1 MKRLVSL
8 LLCVAMVMT
17 VVSFAAAEDRPTV
30 TMMNRLPS
38 TYVVEDNPAIAA
50 LEDLLGVNLEIEAP
64 PISSY
69 GDRRNIVLASGD
81 VPDIIYV
88 WDTGANYTQ
97 WCRDGLFLDLTPYL
111 NEKDMPNAYA
121 VLTSDELSHVTVD
134 GAIYSLPR
142 VQTKPMD
149 IIMYRQDWLDAV
161 GMDVPTTPAEFAAVA
176 KAFTEM
182 DPDGN
187 GLNDTFGWSL
197 DTVLGAATRALV
209 SGFGIRPSTVPDENG
224 VYTVMEAQPAYM
236 DYLDWMREMYAAGSM
251 NPEFYLTEANGD
263 WDLWY
268 SGTMGIRH
276 NNIVVE
282 HYVQDLSSTEWVD
295 KSNVRLVAGPPLKME
310 GQEVTNVYYQPQIW
324 GNWAIS
330 ADCKDI
336 ETAIRVLDAGYS
348 DAVNNILAF
357 GVEGVTYTTF
367 NDEEQYALKTPE
379 QRANYDIYT
388 ATYATFNYQTADKG
402 ILIVNGDTQEEVD
415 AFVEVNNAIA
425 EQTNRISYV
434 VGDMLDGV
442 SEAMTA
448 ITDEGIPD
456 KFNEMRTK
464 YICGQIDRETMVD
477 FLQNEYAP
485 AYQPVLDIY
494 AANGLNK

>member
-17 VVSFAAAEDRPTV
+17 VLSFAAAEDRPTV

-38 TYVVEDNPAIAA
+38 SYVVEDNPAIEA

-81 VPDIIYV
+81 LPDIIYV
-88 WDTGANYTQ
+88 WDTGASYTQ
-97 WCRDGLFLDLTPYL
+97 WSRDGLFLDLTPYL
-111 NEKDMPNAYA
+111 NEKDMPNVYA
-121 VLTSDELSHVTVD
+121 VLASDELQRVTVD

-149 IIMYRQDWLDAV
+149 VILYRQDWLDAV
-161 GMDVPTTPAEFAAVA
+161 GMEVPTTPAEYAAVMQ
-176 KAFTEM
+176 AFTDK

-187 GLNDTFGWSL
+187 GLKDTYGWSL
-197 DTVLGAATRALV
+197 NIPLAAAHRSML
-209 SGFGIRPSTVPDENG
+209 SGFGVRPSTVPDENG

-236 DYLDWMREMYAAGSM
+236 DYLDWLREQYAGGAI
-251 NPEFYLTEANGD
+251 NPEFYLVQANED

-268 SGTMGIRH
+268 GGNMGTR
-276 NNIVVE
+276 NQCVVE

-295 KSNVRLVAGPPLKME
+295 KSDVRLVAGPPLKME
-310 GQEVTNVYYQPQIW
+310 GDEKANVYYEPQIW
-324 GNWAIS
+324 GNWAIN

-357 GVEGVTYTTF
+357 GVQGITYTTF

-379 QRANYDIYT
+379 QRAKYDIYT

-402 ILIVNGDTQEEVD
+402 ILIVNGDTEEEVE
-415 AFVEVNNAIA
+415 AFVQVNNAIA
-425 EQTNRISYV
+425 EQTNRVSYM

-442 SEAMTA
+442 SEAMTVIA
-448 ITDEGIPD
+448 DEGVND
-456 KFNEMRTK
+456 KFKELRTK
-464 YICGQIDRETMVD
+464 YICGQIERDELVD
-477 FLQNEYAP
+477 FIQNTYVP
-485 AYQPVLDIY
+485 AYQPVMDIY
-494 AANGLNK
+494 AQNGLNK